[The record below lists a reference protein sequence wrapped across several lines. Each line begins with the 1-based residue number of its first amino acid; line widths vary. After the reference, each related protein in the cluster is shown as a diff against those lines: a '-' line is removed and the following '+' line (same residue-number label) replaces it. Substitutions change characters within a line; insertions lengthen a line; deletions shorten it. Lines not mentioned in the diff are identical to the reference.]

1 MLGRSK
7 YQRSGTL
14 GSCPLKHGP
23 LPADTV
29 THLPT
34 HSLRNEGDDVWAS
47 DTEIETAALLVGTWA
62 ESAEIYR
69 REGKTCSRGGKEC
82 DRGVLR

>member
-7 YQRSGTL
+7 PQRSGTR

-23 LPADTV
+23 LPADTE

-34 HSLRNEGDDVWAS
+34 HSLRNKGDDVWAS
-47 DTEIETAALLVGTWA
+47 DTEIETAASFVVSRA

-69 REGKTCSRGGKEC
+69 REGKTCSRGGREC
-82 DRGVLR
+82 DRGVFR